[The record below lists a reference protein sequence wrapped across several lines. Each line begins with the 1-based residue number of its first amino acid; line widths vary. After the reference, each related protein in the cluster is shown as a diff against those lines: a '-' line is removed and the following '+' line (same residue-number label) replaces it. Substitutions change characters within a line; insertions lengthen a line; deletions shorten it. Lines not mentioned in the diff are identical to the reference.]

1 MQNVLALIRLG
12 SQMEGQNIN
21 SGSIERSAA
30 MSVSGFAGGKTVGG
44 RERRRPGRQVG
55 LGGPTGEIL
64 VYCANRRVGCTAGK
78 PGLHSGSSAHK
89 HASDSESTPRVHPG
103 WSKGIRIGSLKDG
116 KVTIFIPGHKTDS
129 PVLCFAL
136 IARGRSHTGAPHFD
150 SGNRTLRS
158 DSRFPPGFDSTG
170 PESAR

>member
-1 MQNVLALIRLG
+1 MRNVLALIRLG
-12 SQMEGQNIN
+12 SQLEGQNIN

-55 LGGPTGEIL
+55 LGGRP
-64 VYCANRRVGCTAGK
+64 ARFWFTA
-78 PGLHSGSSAHK
+78 PIVVWAALQGSRAYTHEVQPHK
-89 HASDSESTPRVHPG
+89 HPSDSESTPRVHPG